1 MLAESAKSYLAAGL
15 CVLPATR
22 AKKRPSIR
30 SWKQY
35 QTRLPTA
42 AEVGAWFSNRHD
54 ALCLICGAVS
64 GNLECLDFDSAGA
77 AWEDFGRVLPQE
89 LGERLVFEA
98 TPSGGYHVFYRCADP
113 VAGNQKLAMSEA
125 GQVLIETR
133 GEGGLV
139 LVAPSEGY
147 ELLGGAFENLAVFT
161 PAERELLLS
170 AARSLDRRPAPASQ
184 GSGRSPVRLAPTSPA
199 SAAPPPAVESRAD
212 SACEEYDLL
221 PGEDYDARA
230 DIRPLLE
237 SYGWRYLRTTGE
249 NENWQRPGKTGDQQ
263 SATFNGVTFYVFSS
277 NAVPFEAG
285 HGYGKFAVYAT
296 LVHGGDLQAATE
308 ALYAEGYGHKGD
320 PTAGVD
326 SSAVIAQARS
336 VVTVFDEAPKG
347 SGAASQGSGCTPDR
361 LEPPPSE
368 APEEPAEDP
377 AAGLWPLYTCPG
389 FVDTL
394 ADYTLRTSRY
404 TNRAL
409 AFSGA
414 LALLSFLCGRR
425 YRTLSHLSSSLYV
438 IALADSAT
446 GKESPRQINFRL
458 LRSFGYGGSFG
469 DRFASGEGLE
479 DSIYRSPSMF
489 YQPDEVSFLFASMS
503 DRNFSPTSSSIA
515 SAILRLY
522 TDGIYAMR
530 VTSRKRPA
538 KGASGEEARA
548 RLIENPNLVL
558 FGTATPEKF
567 YSSLSIDGLEN
578 GLVGRCFVVPA
589 SAQRVRNA
597 SPSYDEE
604 PPALIKDVFDAL
616 STLGDN
622 TSKKDMSRS
631 VPEDPAATAE
641 LDRIDDLFT
650 ERVNS
655 ALAGSQLDG
664 GDAALWGRAFEK
676 CYKLALLRAV
686 SRDPE
691 EPLVS
696 VEDARWGRA
705 LAEAVVFDLLRQSRL
720 HIASDDFMAT
730 VNVVRR
736 VLNSHRGRCVPRS
749 ILIRAARVRTRILDE
764 VIDFLKE
771 SGDLEVGTV
780 KASRQS
786 VTAYRLLK

>member
-1 MLAESAKSYLAAGL
+1 MLADAAKSYLAAGL
-15 CVLPATR
+15 SVLPATR

-42 AEVGAWFSNRHD
+42 AEVGAWFANRHD

-64 GNLECLDFDSAGA
+64 GNFECLDFDSAGA
-77 AWEDFGRVLPQE
+77 AWEDFGRVLPPE
-89 LGERLVFEA
+89 LGERLVFEQ
-98 TPSGGYHVFYRCADP
+98 TPSGGYHVFYRCSEP

-161 PAERELLLS
+161 PAEREALLS
-170 AARSLDRRPAPASQ
+170 AARALDRRPKPAAKPTASARPAS
-184 GSGRSPVRLAPTSPA
+184 SASPA
-199 SAAPPPAVESRAD
+199 RGVEPRAE

-263 SATFNGVTFYVFSS
+263 SATFNGTVFYVFSS

-326 SSAVIAQARS
+326 SSAVIAQAQS
-336 VVTVFDEAPKG
+336 VVTVFENAPAAAAAPSASPDGEAPP
-347 SGAASQGSGCTPDR
+347 SPDSDAPSSP
-361 LEPPPSE
+361 EDDAPPS
-368 APEEPAEDP
+368 PAES
-377 AAGLWPLYTCPG
+377 LWPLYSCPG
-389 FVDTL
+389 FVDSL
-394 ADYTLRTSRY
+394 ADYTLRTARY

-425 YRTLSHLSSSLYV
+425 YRTLSHLSSQLYL

-446 GKESPRQINFRL
+446 GKEWPRQVNFRL
-458 LRSFGYGGSFG
+458 LQSFGYASSFG

-479 DSIYRSPSMF
+479 DSLYRSPSMF
-489 YQPDEVSFLFASMS
+489 YQPDEISFLFASFS
-503 DRNFSPTSSSIA
+503 DRNFSPTASSIA
-515 SAILRLY
+515 NTILRLY

-530 VTSRKRPA
+530 VVSRKRA
-538 KGASGEEARA
+538 SKGQAGEEAKA
-548 RLIENPNLVL
+548 RIIENPNLVL

-567 YSSLSIDGLEN
+567 YSSLSLDGLEN
-578 GLVGRCFVVPA
+578 GLLGRCFVVPA
-589 SAQRVRNA
+589 SARRVRNLD
-597 SPSYDEE
+597 PSYDEQ
-604 PPALIKDVFDAL
+604 PPAVVRETFGVLNEM
-616 STLGDN
+616 GD
-622 TSKKDMSRS
+622 SSAKKDGSRS
-631 VPEDPAATAE
+631 VSETPEATAE
-641 LDRIDDLFT
+641 LGRIDDGFT
-650 ERVNS
+650 DRVNA

-691 EPLVS
+691 EPRVT
-696 VEDARWGRA
+696 VDDAQWGAA
-705 LAEAVVFDLLRQSRL
+705 LAEGVVLDLLSQARL
-720 HIASDDFMAT
+720 HIASDDFMST
-730 VNVVRR
+730 VNIVRR
-736 VLNSHRGRCVPRS
+736 VLNSHRGKPVPRS
-749 ILIRAARVRTRILDE
+749 VIVRATRVRTRVLDE
-764 VIDFLKE
+764 VVDYLKE
-771 SGDLEVGTV
+771 AGELEAGVARGARKTV
-780 KASRQS
+780 P
-786 VTAYRLLK
+786 AYRLVKAK

>member
-1 MLAESAKSYLAAGL
+1 MLADAAKSYLAAGL
-15 CVLPATR
+15 SVLPATR

-42 AEVGAWFSNRHD
+42 AEVGAWFANRHD

-64 GNLECLDFDSAGA
+64 GNFECLDFDSAGA
-77 AWEDFGRVLPQE
+77 AWEDFGRVLPPE
-89 LGERLVFEA
+89 LGERLVFEQ
-98 TPSGGYHVFYRCADP
+98 TPSGGYHVFYRCAEP

-184 GSGRSPVRLAPTSPA
+184 GSGRSPVRLASTSPA
-199 SAAPPPAVESRAD
+199 PAAPPPAVEPRAD

-336 VVTVFDEAPKG
+336 VVTVFEDAPAPAVEG
-347 SGAASQGSGCTPDR
+347 LAPAAPAAVEQSA
-361 LEPPPSE
+361 SE

-377 AAGLWPLYTCPG
+377 AAGLWPLYSCPG
-389 FVDTL
+389 FVDSL
-394 ADYTLRTSRY
+394 ADYTLRTARY

-425 YRTLSHLSSSLYV
+425 YRTLSHLSSQLYL

-446 GKESPRQINFRL
+446 GKEWPRQVNFRL
-458 LRSFGYGGSFG
+458 LQSFGYASSFG

-479 DSIYRSPSMF
+479 DSLYRSPSMF
-489 YQPDEVSFLFASMS
+489 YQPDEISFLFASFS
-503 DRNFSPTSSSIA
+503 DRNFSPTASSIA
-515 SAILRLY
+515 NTILRLY

-530 VTSRKRPA
+530 VVSRKRA
-538 KGASGEEARA
+538 SKGQAGEEARA
-548 RLIENPNLVL
+548 RIIENPNLVL

-567 YSSLSIDGLEN
+567 YSSLSLDGLEN
-578 GLVGRCFVVPA
+578 GLLGRCFVVPA
-589 SAQRVRNA
+589 SARRVRNLD
-597 SPSYDEE
+597 PSYDEQ
-604 PPALIKDVFDAL
+604 PPAVVRETFGVLNEM
-616 STLGDN
+616 GD
-622 TSKKDMSRS
+622 SSAKKDGSRS
-631 VPEDPAATAE
+631 VPETPEATAE
-641 LDRIDDLFT
+641 LGRIDDGFT
-650 ERVNS
+650 DRVNA

-664 GDAALWGRAFEK
+664 GDSALWGRAFEK

-691 EPLVS
+691 EPLIS
-696 VEDARWGRA
+696 VDDAQWGAA
-705 LAEAVVFDLLRQSRL
+705 LAEAVVVDLLRQARL
-720 HIASDDFMAT
+720 HISNDEFMSN

-736 VLNSHRGRCVPRS
+736 VLNSHRGKPVPRS

-764 VIDFLKE
+764 IVDFLKE
-771 SGDLEVGTV
+771 AGELEVGVV
-780 KASRQS
+780 KTSRQS
-786 VTAYRLLK
+786 VTAYRLVKAK